1 MSIGLV
7 GAVIA
12 GVLTLISP
20 CSALLV
26 PAFFAY
32 AFTSQRELLAKTVV
46 FFLGLCTTLVP
57 IGIGLAAFLAQYR
70 NHVIAVAGWIIIALG
85 LYTALGGGFR
95 IPCMAALSGKARGR
109 VFLLGAVYGFAGF
122 CAGPLLGAVLT
133 TAAASGSALYGGL
146 IMVAYALGM
155 AAPLFVLAALW
166 ERFDVGSWRWLR
178 GREITL
184 GPVRTNTLSIVSGVF
199 FILIGALFILSY
211 GSATLP
217 AALSTDAQFAI
228 QERARQFSAGIADAW
243 VWFGLSLAATVAV
256 GIKAARTPLEEPAG

>member
-1 MSIGLV
+1 M
-7 GAVIA
+7 
-12 GVLTLISP
+12 
-20 CSALLV
+20 
-26 PAFFAY
+26 
-32 AFTSQRELLAKTVV
+32 
-46 FFLGLCTTLVP
+46 
-57 IGIGLAAFLAQYR
+57 
-70 NHVIAVAGWIIIALG
+70 
-85 LYTALGGGFR
+85 
-95 IPCMAALSGKARGR
+95 
-109 VFLLGAVYGFAGF
+109 
-122 CAGPLLGAVLT
+122 
-133 TAAASGSALYGGL
+133 
-146 IMVAYALGM
+146 
-155 AAPLFVLAALW
+155 LAALW

-256 GIKAARTPLEEPAG
+256 GIKAARTPLEEHAG